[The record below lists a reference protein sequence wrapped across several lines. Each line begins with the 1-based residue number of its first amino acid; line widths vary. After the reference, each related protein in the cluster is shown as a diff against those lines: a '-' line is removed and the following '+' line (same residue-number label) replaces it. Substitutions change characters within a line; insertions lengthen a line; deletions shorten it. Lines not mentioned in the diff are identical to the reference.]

1 MLWFCVIAA
10 LYILCL
16 ALVDGLFNR
25 LVFRE
30 KRKLAYVAPA
40 KQKIY
45 QHWEWQYIGLLLL
58 IILPVVFPVIVAF
71 SLGGM
76 QYVWIY
82 LALLMLLQWDVLFG
96 KLVFDDWW
104 GDTPS
109 IALPG
114 IGWMH
119 HELKSVILAR
129 LSLAALFG
137 VLALPY

>member
-1 MLWFCVIAA
+1 MLWFCTIAA

-30 KRKLAYVAPA
+30 KRKLAYAAPA
-40 KQKIY
+40 KQRIY

-58 IILPVVFPVIVAF
+58 VILPVGIPVIVAF
-71 SLGGM
+71 SLGGL

-82 LALLMLLQWDVLFG
+82 LALLMVLQWDVLFG

-119 HELKSVILAR
+119 HDLKSVILAR